1 MDKLLLVDGH
11 SVLSRAYYGVP
22 MLTSSAGI
30 HTNAVFGFLNILLK
44 CIDDEKAEHVA
55 VAFDLDRRKLK
66 RTAMYPEYKGTRKPM
81 PAELLEQVPI
91 IRELVRAM
99 NIPILELEGYE
110 ADDLLGT
117 VAKRAQAKGYEVTI
131 VSGDKDLLQLSDEH
145 IKILMPKG
153 GTKFVAYYPEDVK
166 REELVTPLEFID
178 LKGIKGDSSDNIP
191 GLPGIGTKTAPDIII
206 KYGSIE
212 NAYAHLE
219 ELTPPKVRKAF
230 EEHYDLAVLSKKLA
244 TIELDAPIDFDPSAL
259 PEGVGDTSGIYTD
272 TALKKL
278 RELELKSLAARFA
291 KKIEAGGFTDS
302 GTDTGKDADE
312 NKDGKRQVNADKEIS
327 KTTTNSA
334 DNDKILKRKKTSD
347 EITATAKL
355 NLTGLKYT
363 EDPFLAATV
372 LKDAASEPL
381 VGISFYEDSFLM
393 QQRAVLG
400 LAMPDKRYYVIS
412 SGEKYPADKLTDEL
426 KVMLNKRIS
435 GKRLT
440 VCLGLKNI
448 LKSIDIEKNAYIYDL
463 SVAAY
468 LMEPGRS
475 TYDYDDLS
483 SAYLGAAQPGV
494 KELLGKENPAAA
506 LFNADT
512 KDKAEQYIAL
522 NAAVPF
528 ACADIL
534 KDRLKSSGMF
544 TLYTDTEL
552 PLIYT
557 LNDME
562 QAGIAVDKA
571 ALNDYATEL
580 KAQIDTL
587 TKEIY
592 QLAGES
598 FNINS
603 PSQLGNILFEKLGLS
618 GGKQTKTGYSTAA
631 DVLEKLADE
640 HEIVR
645 KILRYRTLTKLN
657 STYATGLTAYIAEDG
672 RIHGSF
678 NQTVTATG
686 RLSST
691 EPNLQNIPVRTAEGR
706 EIRKVFVPQEGYT
719 FVDADYSQVE
729 LRILAALSGDPVLI
743 DAYKNALDIHTLTAS
758 QVFHVDIDKVT
769 PEMRRN
775 AKAVNFGIVYGIS
788 DYGLGEGLS
797 IGRKEA
803 KEYIEQYFKSYP
815 KVKEYLDSQVEYAKE
830 HGFVKTTFGRLRFI
844 PELKS
849 SNKMVRNFGERI
861 AMNSPIQGTAADI
874 MKMAMNRTAD
884 ALYGMKSRL
893 VLQVHDELLIETA
906 PEELDKVKMIVK
918 QCMEEAA
925 KLPVRLAAEVESG
938 GSWYDCH

>member
-1 MDKLLLVDGH
+1 
-11 SVLSRAYYGVP
+11 
-22 MLTSSAGI
+22 
-30 HTNAVFGFLNILLK
+30 
-44 CIDDEKAEHVA
+44 
-55 VAFDLDRRKLK
+55 
-66 RTAMYPEYKGTRKPM
+66 
-81 PAELLEQVPI
+81 
-91 IRELVRAM
+91 
-99 NIPILELEGYE
+99 
-110 ADDLLGT
+110 
-117 VAKRAQAKGYEVTI
+117 
-131 VSGDKDLLQLSDEH
+131 
-145 IKILMPKG
+145 
-153 GTKFVAYYPEDVK
+153 
-166 REELVTPLEFID
+166 
-178 LKGIKGDSSDNIP
+178 
-191 GLPGIGTKTAPDIII
+191 
-206 KYGSIE
+206 
-212 NAYAHLE
+212 
-219 ELTPPKVRKAF
+219 
-230 EEHYDLAVLSKKLA
+230 
-244 TIELDAPIDFDPSAL
+244 
-259 PEGVGDTSGIYTD
+259 
-272 TALKKL
+272 
-278 RELELKSLAARFA
+278 
-291 KKIEAGGFTDS
+291 
-302 GTDTGKDADE
+302 
-312 NKDGKRQVNADKEIS
+312 
-327 KTTTNSA
+327 
-334 DNDKILKRKKTSD
+334 
-347 EITATAKL
+347 
-355 NLTGLKYT
+355 
-363 EDPFLAATV
+363 
-372 LKDAASEPL
+372 
-381 VGISFYEDSFLM
+381 
-393 QQRAVLG
+393 
-400 LAMPDKRYYVIS
+400 
-412 SGEKYPADKLTDEL
+412 
-426 KVMLNKRIS
+426 
-435 GKRLT
+435 
-440 VCLGLKNI
+440 
-448 LKSIDIEKNAYIYDL
+448 
-463 SVAAY
+463 
-468 LMEPGRS
+468 
-475 TYDYDDLS
+475 
-483 SAYLGAAQPGV
+483 
-494 KELLGKENPAAA
+494 
-506 LFNADT
+506 
-512 KDKAEQYIAL
+512 
-522 NAAVPF
+522 
-528 ACADIL
+528 
-534 KDRLKSSGMF
+534 MF

-618 GGKQTKTGYSTAA
+618 GGKKTKTGYSTAA

-830 HGFVKTTFGRLRFI
+830 HGFVKTMFGRLRFI

-918 QCMEEAA
+918 QSMEEAV